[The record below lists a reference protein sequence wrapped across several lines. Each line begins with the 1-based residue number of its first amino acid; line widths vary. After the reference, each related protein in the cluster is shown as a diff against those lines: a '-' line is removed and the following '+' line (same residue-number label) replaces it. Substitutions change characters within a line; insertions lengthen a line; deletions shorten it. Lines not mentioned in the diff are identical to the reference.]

1 MDFIRYG
8 QQKVSS
14 MLYPP
19 AIKYHGLVNQGSTC
33 YLNSVLQVLFMT
45 KDFREAVE
53 RHISDNPDSE
63 HIDLQLESLFG
74 DLKSYPAYTYKITKK
89 LGINKVYEQQDA
101 AEYFEKILAK
111 TSDDASKI
119 FHGQLT
125 HKTTC
130 SSCGTEIDAAGPFWN
145 LTLALEDS
153 YSQNFSVVNGIE
165 KYFRE
170 SSLNGEN
177 QMYCEKCDDKSDAT
191 TKCVINHH
199 PEVLMLLLKRF
210 EFDYYSMR
218 YVKINCTVDVPCT
231 LQIPENQPY
240 ELYAVVEHS
249 GDLSSGHYIATIKS
263 EDDGRCYSFNDSCVT
278 ELHSQPFQLDT
289 FQNSTSAYL
298 LFYRKEKA
306 IKYHGLE
313 NQGSTCNLNSV
324 LQVLFMTKDFRE
336 AVERLPSE
344 NTEHI
349 DLHLQSLFGVLKSRT
364 AKTKDITKKL
374 RIQEVCKQQDAAEY
388 YEKILRLT
396 SDDASKIFHGQ
407 LTHMTRCSSCGT
419 RTDADESFW
428 HLPLALEDSSSQNYR
443 VEKGI
448 EEYFRESS
456 LNGEN
461 QMYCEKCDDKS
472 DATTKCVI
480 KHHPE
485 VLTLLLKRFEFDHY
499 YNRYVKI
506 NCTVDVPCTLQIP
519 ENQPYE
525 LYAMVEHSGDLS
537 SGHHSATIKSE
548 HDGRWYSFNDR
559 CVTLLDSQPFQ
570 SDKVEKSSSAYLLF
584 YRKAI
589 KYHGLENQGSTCYL
603 NSVLQVL
610 FMTKDF
616 REAVERLPSENTE
629 HIDLQLQSLFGVL
642 KRRTAKTKDITKKL
656 GIKDVSKQQDAAE
669 YYEKILRLTS
679 DDASK
684 IFHGQLT
691 HMTTCLSCDTK
702 TDADKA
708 FWHLPLALE
717 DSSSQ
722 NFSVEKGIEEFFRA
736 SHLNGGNQMYCD
748 LCRAKSDATTKCVI
762 KHHPE
767 VLTLLLKRFE
777 FDYSKRYVKINCTVD
792 VPCTLQIPENQTYEL
807 YAMVEHS
814 GDLRSG
820 HHIATIKSE
829 HDGRWYSFNDSW
841 VTLLHSQPFQSDKV
855 QKSSSA
861 SLLFYRKEKVSAA
874 GTQDFREESTPGGSP
889 LSTWETQDQS
899 PAERR
904 EREEDEGTAEES
916 KDPAATAFIYRDEGT
931 GFKDKDTARPSAGET
946 AQYTMVDGEH
956 FVDKHR
962 TELINRVCCVADI
975 LDKLLEEKVMIQS
988 SYDKIMAI
996 RTNQQKMRKLFNGP
1010 LNAAGPCGKEVFYRI
1025 LEEKEKFLIDEL
1037 KGKK

>member
-298 LFYRKEKA
+298 LFYRKEK
-306 IKYHGLE
+306 
-313 NQGSTCNLNSV
+313 
-324 LQVLFMTKDFRE
+324 
-336 AVERLPSE
+336 
-344 NTEHI
+344 
-349 DLHLQSLFGVLKSRT
+349 
-364 AKTKDITKKL
+364 
-374 RIQEVCKQQDAAEY
+374 
-388 YEKILRLT
+388 
-396 SDDASKIFHGQ
+396 
-407 LTHMTRCSSCGT
+407 
-419 RTDADESFW
+419 
-428 HLPLALEDSSSQNYR
+428 
-443 VEKGI
+443 
-448 EEYFRESS
+448 
-456 LNGEN
+456 
-461 QMYCEKCDDKS
+461 
-472 DATTKCVI
+472 
-480 KHHPE
+480 
-485 VLTLLLKRFEFDHY
+485 
-499 YNRYVKI
+499 
-506 NCTVDVPCTLQIP
+506 
-519 ENQPYE
+519 
-525 LYAMVEHSGDLS
+525 
-537 SGHHSATIKSE
+537 
-548 HDGRWYSFNDR
+548 
-559 CVTLLDSQPFQ
+559 
-570 SDKVEKSSSAYLLF
+570 
-584 YRKAI
+584 
-589 KYHGLENQGSTCYL
+589 
-603 NSVLQVL
+603 
-610 FMTKDF
+610 
-616 REAVERLPSENTE
+616 
-629 HIDLQLQSLFGVL
+629 
-642 KRRTAKTKDITKKL
+642 
-656 GIKDVSKQQDAAE
+656 
-669 YYEKILRLTS
+669 
-679 DDASK
+679 
-684 IFHGQLT
+684 
-691 HMTTCLSCDTK
+691 
-702 TDADKA
+702 
-708 FWHLPLALE
+708 
-717 DSSSQ
+717 
-722 NFSVEKGIEEFFRA
+722 
-736 SHLNGGNQMYCD
+736 
-748 LCRAKSDATTKCVI
+748 
-762 KHHPE
+762 
-767 VLTLLLKRFE
+767 
-777 FDYSKRYVKINCTVD
+777 
-792 VPCTLQIPENQTYEL
+792 
-807 YAMVEHS
+807 
-814 GDLRSG
+814 
-820 HHIATIKSE
+820 
-829 HDGRWYSFNDSW
+829 
-841 VTLLHSQPFQSDKV
+841 
-855 QKSSSA
+855 
-861 SLLFYRKEKVSAA
+861 VSAA
-874 GTQDFREESTPGGSP
+874 GTQVFRERSTPGGSP
-889 LSTWETQDQS
+889 LSTCETQDQS
-899 PAERR
+899 EKRKRKR
-904 EREEDEGTAEES
+904 EEEDEGTAE
-916 KDPAATAFIYRDEGT
+916 KGRDPAVTAFINRDEGT
-931 GFKDKDTARPSAGET
+931 GFKETDRVKSIQSGLSPDISNVESKEEGNDLHVESKEEGNDLHVESKEEGNNLNVESKEEGKDLHVESKEEGNDLHVESKEEGNDLHVESKEEGNDLHVESKEEGNDLHVESKEEGNDLHVESKEEGNDLHVESKEEGNDLHVEPKEEGNDLHVESKEEGNNLHVGKSSERSEESVDDQHKDSVGVGDVSHYYYPGVSDRHLKILDESRDAQRRERDVKTGKSGGDEQSEQSGTSLRINLSMDTEHHGHEGLGNVKHDNLEGQQQMQQAHGPGVEQQGDGLRTEKDVEVDKKGKPDPSPLIEDRRVDGRKQNMSEDLQGFEARSRREDRRDVEGAKEQKRGDDKHAQRTETSMTKPYLCKGGEDQDRRGLDGVRQQETSVPQDPKDVDEERPAKEQERKPFPNRGGSSRKQLIVKTDEEETKETSFGSERSIERKIIGIKTSEKPAQQERLSDNLSDMKLSEPQEQDCGSFWRYIGNLFKGNVTTSAIDSNAEKKPKVSDTQEQAAENQLATGEIGEEVIISRGDYAQQEKNRNGKKKKTTSCWKLWKQADQTSESEQQKTAARPSAGET